1 MLAGCVERRDRWDVM
16 KITEAV
22 KALDPKNDAHW
33 TADGFP
39 RVEAISNLTRTEI
52 TRKQITDAAPNLT
65 RASLEPKEDE
75 AGEEPEKDD
84 EEGRD
89 QGAEVEEVE
98 EDIDPVE
105 DEGGRGAPSCA
116 DPTVADDLT
125 APVGDANGA
134 AHVSIEDDVVGMT
147 VPEVYE
153 SLELIDRAID
163 EFSRQATILGAR
175 REAIAEKIKE
185 IGRRSA
191 LLSRARNKHLRGGL
205 RDENAQALHSYLAKQ
220 NEIREGKAEKTRR
233 FIEAGTT
240 IENVREAL
248 TTSSK
253 LDSSMRQRRP
263 PRGAVRPNYP
273 QSTP

>member
-1 MLAGCVERRDRWDVM
+1 M

-75 AGEEPEKDD
+75 AREEPKKND

-98 EDIDPVE
+98 EVKEVEEDIDPVE
-105 DEGGRGAPSCA
+105 EEGGREAPSCA

-125 APVGDANGA
+125 APVGDANMA

-175 REAIAEKIKE
+175 REAIAERIKE

-205 RDENAQALHSYLAKQ
+205 RDENAQALHNYLAKQ
-220 NEIREGKAEKTRR
+220 NEIREEKAEKTRR